1 MESTKCYPGKLQ
13 RKRSNSGSLIKDM
26 EGEVQEYTTQFHP
39 IVMSRVT
46 CVYRKMIKTEML

>member
-26 EGEVQEYTTQFHP
+26 EGEGARLHDTVSSHSYE
-39 IVMSRVT
+39 
-46 CVYRKMIKTEML
+46 